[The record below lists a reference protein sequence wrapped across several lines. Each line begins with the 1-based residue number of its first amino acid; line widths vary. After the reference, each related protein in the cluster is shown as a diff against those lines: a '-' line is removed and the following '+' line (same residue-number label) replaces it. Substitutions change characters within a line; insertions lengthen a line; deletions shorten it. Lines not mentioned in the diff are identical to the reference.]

1 MLISEKERFKPVM
14 CKFLEALGYAN
25 IQEFN
30 EKAYDITATK
40 EGKKYC
46 FRCQYDID
54 AISEKKITAL
64 NEAVKGAGFDKV
76 IYITN
81 SSFSSAAKNKAI
93 ETGIELWDRNTIDRM
108 SIGIKDTIED
118 VAPVEKKSGKG
129 VLIFLGIMVVLAAAA
144 AAYYFFLR

>member
-54 AISEKKITAL
+54 AISEKKVTAL

-81 SSFSSAAKNKAI
+81 SSFSSAAKNKAL
-93 ETGIELWDRNTIDRM
+93 ETGVELWDRNTIDRM

-118 VAPVEKKSGKG
+118 VPPVEKKSGKG